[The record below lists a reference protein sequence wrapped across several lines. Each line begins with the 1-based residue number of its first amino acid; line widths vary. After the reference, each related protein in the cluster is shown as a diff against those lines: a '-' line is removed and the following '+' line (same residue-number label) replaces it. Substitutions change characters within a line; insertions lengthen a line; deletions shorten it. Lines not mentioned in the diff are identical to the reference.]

1 MPRWDAPADPQIVS
15 IEASPKNIQ
24 LETAADFHRVI
35 AIVRMKDE
43 STHDVTKLAKCTL
56 AEPSIAK
63 LDGSRLPPVSDGTT
77 VLKID
82 YRGLSAE
89 VPVTVK
95 DAENERLVSF
105 QFDVMPVLTA
115 PACNTGSCHG

>member
-56 AEPSIAK
+56 EEPSIAK
-63 LDGSRLPPVSDGTT
+63 LDGSRLTPVSDAGFNG
-77 VLKID
+77 V
-82 YRGLSAE
+82 GL
-89 VPVTVK
+89 
-95 DAENERLVSF
+95 
-105 QFDVMPVLTA
+105 QYGVMPWLGAWAGRVPLVVVWL
-115 PACNTGSCHG
+115 